1 MQHGWLT
8 DWVVASVLLG
18 LGASAQAGSVGDNST
33 TVCKRAAIKIDGLI
47 VDWHAFVVE
56 FKAEAKN
63 PSVLKMA
70 AEHKRGT
77 LKANFRRHC
86 MAHWAQHDDIFTC
99 FAGTTSELGAAL
111 CHQTDTNRNHWQYRP

>member
-1 MQHGWLT
+1 MRR
-8 DWVVASVLLG
+8 WVRWVAS
-18 LGASAQAGSVGDNST
+18 GAALAACSAAYAAEGDRD
-33 TVCKRAAIKIDGLI
+33 RAAVCTRAASKVDALI
-47 VDWHAFVVE
+47 VDWHAFLVE

-86 MAHWAQHDDIFTC
+86 MAHWAEHDDIFTC
-99 FAGTTSELGAAL
+99 FGGTTSELGAAL